1 MLGLLAGAYGMYR
14 GHKAMGDVAKMAQ
27 PSEKSLRSTFSGSQG
42 LIDRMTNFNQYSG
55 GAMDLATQAG
65 NQGVQD
71 AMMMGMGGSQANA
84 IKNRLKQSG
93 VNKAYQS
100 FQGGLGNAAQLQ
112 SGIDRNIAGQM
123 QAGRNNAMQAKLG
136 QAGAMMGMGQGL
148 MGQDGLS
155 TLGGHL
161 DALGQ
166 TGMGLLGRI
175 PGFN

>member
-14 GHKAMGDVAKMAQ
+14 GHKAMRDVAKIAQ

-112 SGIDRNIAGQM
+112 SGIDSNIAGQM
-123 QAGRNNAMQAKLG
+123 QTARNNAMQAKLG
-136 QAGAMMGMGQGL
+136 QAGAMMGIGAGMMGQN
-148 MGQDGLS
+148 GLS
-155 TLGGHL
+155 TLGGKL
-161 DALGQ
+161 DAFGK
-166 TGMGLLGRI
+166 TGLDGLIGRD
-175 PGFN
+175 FN

>member
-1 MLGLLAGAYGMYR
+1 MALGGLLSLGTGLLGAASAYS
-14 GHKAMGDVAKMAQ
+14 GHRQQMGLAKQ
-27 PSEKSLRSTFSGSQG
+27 PSESDLRSTFSGSQG

-112 SGIDRNIAGQM
+112 SGLDSNISGQM
-123 QAGRNNAMQAKLG
+123 SQNRMYSNMIKNK
-136 QAGAMMGMGQGL
+136 GAQRMMGIGSNL
-148 MGQDGLS
+148 MGPEGVS
-155 TLGGHL
+155 
-161 DALGQ
+161 
-166 TGMGLLGRI
+166 GLLGSI
-175 PGFN
+175 GTVFG

>member
-27 PSEKSLRSTFSGSQG
+27 PSESDLRSTFSGSQG

-93 VNKAYQS
+93 INQAYQNFTS
-100 FQGGLGNAAQLQ
+100 GLGNAARMQYGL
-112 SGIDRNIAGQM
+112 DANIAGQL
-123 QAGRNNAMQAKLG
+123 QTGRNNAMQAKLG
-136 QAGAMMGMGQGL
+136 QAGAMMGIGQGL
-148 MGQDGLS
+148 MGEEGL
-155 TLGGHL
+155 GKFGAGI
-161 DALGQ
+161 DAFGK

>member
-27 PSEKSLRSTFSGSQG
+27 PSESNLRSTFSGSQG

-100 FQGGLGNAAQLQ
+100 FQGGLGNAARLQ
-112 SGIDRNIAGQM
+112 SDIDSNIARQM
-123 QAGRNNAMQAKLG
+123 QAGRQNAMQARLG
-136 QAGAMMGMGQGL
+136 QAGAMMGIGQGMMGQEGL
-148 MGQDGLS
+148 GTIGA
-155 TLGGHL
+155 GI
-161 DALGQ
+161 DALGK
-166 TGMGLLGRI
+166 TGMGLLGRV
-175 PGFN
+175 FS